1 MALASVAGCLMATR
15 MGTGER
21 LETQETKDGDGQ
33 IAGGLVVLRLGA
45 LGDVANTLPAVSAL
59 RRALPDAHIA
69 WIVEQG
75 SRDLV
80 AASGVAN
87 EVIVFPRRT
96 IASDFRRPWTW
107 HRGIAGFWRFMRTL
121 RAKHYDCILDFQG
134 NLKSGLMTFTSGCP
148 AKVGF
153 ARGHCREGNWL
164 FTNLQAMPK
173 SRRMARAEKNAALAQ
188 VVYPELEL
196 GLVSIPVNADKAGV
210 AASFAAEFPARGP
223 LVVMHPGTSAF
234 GEFKRWPPERYGA
247 LAAWMSER
255 LGARCAVTWGPSE
268 RALADEVSAASK
280 GAARPAPALDVAGLI
295 ELLRTADLVVA
306 ADTGPLHVAALLQRP
321 VVALYGPKDP
331 DIYGPY
337 GTRCEMVRAGSS
349 CSPCGRRRCDHGR
362 CMKEITV
369 EMVQGAVERLM
380 AAQAH
385 QV

>member
-1 MALASVAGCLMATR
+1 
-15 MGTGER
+15 
-21 LETQETKDGDGQ
+21 LETAENKAGDGE
-33 IAGGLVVLRLGA
+33 ISGGLVVLRLGA

-69 WIVEQG
+69 WIVEEG

-87 EVIVFPRRT
+87 EVIVFPRRA
-96 IASDFRRPWTW
+96 IAAGFRRPWTW
-107 HRGIAGFWRFMRTL
+107 HRGLAGSWSFMRML
-121 RAKHYDCILDFQG
+121 RAKRYDCILDFQG
-134 NLKSGLMTFTSGCP
+134 NLKSGLMTLTSGCP

-164 FTNLQAMPK
+164 FSNLQAMPK
-173 SRRMARAEKNAALAQ
+173 SKRMARAEKNAALAQ
-188 VVYPELEL
+188 VVVPDLEL
-196 GLVSIPVNADKAGV
+196 GPASIPVNAEKAAL
-210 AASFAAEFPARGP
+210 AAAFAAEFAARGP

-234 GEFKRWPPERYGA
+234 GEFKRWPPDRYGA

-255 LGARCAVTWGPSE
+255 FGARCAVTWGPSE
-268 RALADEVSAASK
+268 RALAEEVVAASK
-280 GAARPAPALDVAGLI
+280 GAARLAPAMDVAALI
-295 ELLRTADLVVA
+295 EFLRAADLMVA

-337 GTRCEMVRAGSS
+337 GTRCELVRAGSS
-349 CSPCGRRRCDHGR
+349 CSPCGRRQCDHGR

-369 EMVQGAVERLM
+369 ERVQGAVERLM
-380 AAQAH
+380 GKS
-385 QV
+385 